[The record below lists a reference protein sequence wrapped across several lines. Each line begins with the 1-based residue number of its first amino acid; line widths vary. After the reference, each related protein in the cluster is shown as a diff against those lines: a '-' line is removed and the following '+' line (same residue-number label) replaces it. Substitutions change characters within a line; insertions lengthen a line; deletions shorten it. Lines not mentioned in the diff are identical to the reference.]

1 LKIDESDFG
10 TKNHNNNPRNSFTK
24 SNTLSIMYSSMK
36 HIVPITD
43 LQRQAGQIIAGMSVD
58 NEPIY
63 VTQRGRATAV
73 IINAERYAEIEDDLK
88 RLDELE
94 LLELTEISLQEIAEN
109 KTISQ
114 DAVKQRLSYSLK

>member
-1 LKIDESDFG
+1 M
-10 TKNHNNNPRNSFTK
+10 
-24 SNTLSIMYSSMK
+24 MYSSMK

-94 LLELTEISLQEIAEN
+94 LLELTEISLQEITEN